1 MKEMHNGCI
10 RHLHACSSTT
20 KECHPVRVISML
32 LSLQRGDSHGGVNT
46 WEPDLGNFIWRLP
59 NPTLWLPLS
68 CVLAPDALAAIS
80 IYDGNDDIRVFT
92 EGDFAY
98 LGLAV
103 GGLYGPHQWKY
114 DVLPRT
120 RTSRSELSAYWN
132 VLNAYVLRSCEIGAN
147 RRRVS
152 RHTASNHGRPM
163 RVS

>member
-1 MKEMHNGCI
+1 MHNGCI

-20 KECHPVRVISML
+20 KECHPVRVISMV

-59 NPTLWLPLS
+59 NPALWLPLS
-68 CVLAPDALAAIS
+68 RVLAPDALAPIG

-92 EGDFAY
+92 EGNFAY
-98 LGLAV
+98 LGLAIN
-103 GGLYGPHQWKY
+103 GLYGPHQREY

-132 VLNAYVLRSCEIGAN
+132 VLIAYVLRSCEIGAK